1 MAVWRVWVVQAAAG
15 YGRAACERRIGGCN
29 GRYRVKPD
37 PVEGI
42 GVADGVERLSDGA
55 LISGM
60 GERLRTG
67 PADVVEPVDAAPAA
81 VVQPGPAEPEAA
93 EPPARKSMT
102 SRVKSGSLW
111 TILGYGGG
119 QVLRF
124 GANILMAQILIAE
137 DFGLM
142 GQVMIVMIGLQMFS
156 DIGIGPAI
164 IQSDREDATFL
175 NTAWTMQVLR
185 GFALFAVGCAAAWP
199 MAQLWDE
206 RLLWLLP
213 VASLTA
219 VAQGFQS
226 TKYFTANRHM
236 AVKWLMLIELGAS
249 IIATAVMVALVYT
262 VLPNA
267 WALVLGFLIATVV
280 KTVMTFFLPGNTDR
294 LCFDREAAGQLFHF
308 GKWLFLSTV
317 ITFLAFQVDNLLLT
331 SIFGSAALGIY
342 WIGRQLA
349 DVGKDLF
356 MKLGQLLGFP
366 ALAEIYRENRD
377 LFYKTLLRTRVLLVL
392 PINALLLGM
401 IVFAPTLFYALYDPH
416 YWGAGW
422 VVQALAVN
430 SLAGM
435 LNTSYGHA
443 YMASGRTKF
452 NTATVT
458 GQFVCVVLP
467 AMAGYGLAGETG
479 FILGVAVS
487 QFVKYPVDMVLT
499 RRIGVWQ
506 WKFDFAVLVGST
518 ALAVACLYLATLLA
532 EPSVAMGD
540 TIGVWVDAGKAWV
553 KGVLG
558 MTGGD
563 A

>member
-1 MAVWRVWVVQAAAG
+1 M
-15 YGRAACERRIGGCN
+15 
-29 GRYRVKPD
+29 
-37 PVEGI
+37 
-42 GVADGVERLSDGA
+42 SDGA
-55 LISGM
+55 LIPGV
-60 GERLRTG
+60 GERLRPTG
-67 PADVVEPVDAAPAA
+67 DDEASAVAVAAPASTPA
-81 VVQPGPAEPEAA
+81 VPHAPQEAADGAGPAEA
-93 EPPARKSMT
+93 PPAPQRASMT

-111 TILGYGGG
+111 TVFGYGGG

-164 IQSDREDATFL
+164 IQNAREDADFL

-185 GFALFAVGCAAAWP
+185 GFALFAAGCAAAWP
-199 MAQLWDE
+199 MAHFWDP

-226 TKYFTANRHM
+226 TKWFTANRHM
-236 AVKWLMLIELGAS
+236 SVKWLMLIELGAS
-249 IIATAVMVALVYT
+249 VIATVAMVALVYT

-267 WALVLGFLIATVV
+267 WALVLGFLIATVA
-280 KTVMTFFLPGNTDR
+280 KTVMTFFLPGNRDR

-317 ITFLAFQVDNLLLT
+317 ITFLAFQIDNLLLS
-331 SIFGSAALGIY
+331 SIFGTAALGVY

-349 DVGKDLF
+349 DLGKELF

-366 ALAEIYRENRD
+366 ALSEVFRENKA
-377 LFYKTLLRTRVLLVL
+377 LFNETLLKTRRLLVL
-392 PINALLLGM
+392 PINALLLLM
-401 IVFAPTLFYALYDPH
+401 IVFAPSLFYVAYDVH

-443 YMASGRTKF
+443 YMASGRTQF
-452 NTATVT
+452 NMVTVT
-458 GQFVCVVLP
+458 GQFVCVLVP
-467 AMAGYGLAGETG
+467 ALIGYAVAGEMG

-506 WKFDFAVLVGST
+506 WKFDFAVLIGSVV
-518 ALAVACLYLATLLA
+518 AAVAALWLATLLA
-532 EPSVAMGD
+532 EPSVQLGEAL
-540 TIGVWVDAGKAWV
+540 AGSLDSIKAWV
-553 KGVLG
+553 KGILG
-558 MTGGD
+558 LDGGG